1 MALGS
6 ILNAFSF
13 FSCHCLLLSIICF
26 AFFYHFIWFDMKA
39 KKERKKAKYEN
50 RSQKGSFCQE
60 FPFQFNFSADQGSY
74 IKYFLWVFMIVTQF
88 QHHCN
93 QYVSAVFMHSDSER
107 IFNET
112 AILAACSNSSSVF
125 FILFVIIQILPSND
139 WRETYFKND
148 GICWWYTLDSIY
160 LNF

>member
-1 MALGS
+1 MPLF
-6 ILNAFSF
+6 AFVDYLF
-13 FSCHCLLLSIICF
+13 RLLLSF
-26 AFFYHFIWFDMKA
+26 RLIWHES
-39 KKERKKAKYEN
+39 KKRKKKSKIWKSKSE
-50 RSQKGSFCQE
+50 RFILPRISISIQ
-60 FPFQFNFSADQGSY
+60 FQFNFSADQGSY